1 MPPVISTIVRF
12 GLPPNVSCPISGPAI
27 YFCAEKLVGV
37 ARFEPATPSSRTR
50 CTTNARYYRS
60 LDSDMARSVK
70 SFDVVSAHSRPDVK
84 LTLEIEAEA
93 PVGRAWVRRDAEN
106 PA

>member
-1 MPPVISTIVRF
+1 
-12 GLPPNVSCPISGPAI
+12 
-27 YFCAEKLVGV
+27 
-37 ARFEPATPSSRTR
+37 
-50 CTTNARYYRS
+50 
-60 LDSDMARSVK
+60 MARSVK

>member
-1 MPPVISTIVRF
+1 
-12 GLPPNVSCPISGPAI
+12 
-27 YFCAEKLVGV
+27 
-37 ARFEPATPSSRTR
+37 
-50 CTTNARYYRS
+50 
-60 LDSDMARSVK
+60 MARSVK
-70 SFDVVSAHSRPDVK
+70 SFDVVLAPSAHSRPDVK